1 MTIMV
6 TGSCGLLGKSLTQ
19 AILKKNKNVLALF
32 NNNIIDFKSTLCFY
46 EKIDLND
53 LKKLDK
59 IVKKFKP
66 QTIIHCAGL
75 TDVDKCE
82 KFNEIAHFLHVQI
95 SQHLATLSKNIDA
108 QFILISTDHLFDG
121 KESNYIENSKT
132 NPLNIY
138 AKTKLEG
145 EKKSLEVNSD
155 ILILRTNFFG
165 LGTKWRQSLTDFLW
179 NSLSKKKKI
188 YGFLDCY
195 FTPISI
201 PIMCNLI
208 LELIEKQSTGIFNLC
223 GSERLSKFCFA
234 EKFAIFFNFDKSLVI
249 PIEMKKMRL
258 VANRPKDMSLSSKKI
273 EAYLDKKMPNIQ
285 QSFKSIENDY
295 LYSY

>member
-19 AILKKNKNVLALF
+19 AILKKNKTAIALF
-32 NNNIIDFKSTLCFY
+32 NNNFFDFKSKLCVY
-46 EKIDLND
+46 EKIDLNNV
-53 LKKLDK
+53 KKLNK
-59 IVKKFKP
+59 LVEKFKP

-75 TDVDKCE
+75 TNVDKCE
-82 KFNEIAHFLHVQI
+82 EFNEKANFLHVEI
-95 SQHLATLSKNIDA
+95 SKHLAILSKNIGA

-121 KESNYIENSKT
+121 KSSNYNEISKT
-132 NPLNIY
+132 KPLNIY

-145 EKKSLEVNSD
+145 EKKSLEVNSN

-165 LGTKWRQSLTDFLW
+165 TKWRQSFTDFLW
-179 NSLSKKKKI
+179 YSLSNKKKI
-188 YGFLDCY
+188 YGFIDCF

-208 LELIEKQSTGIFNLC
+208 LELIEKESTGIFNLC

-234 EKFAIFFNFDKSLVI
+234 EKFANFFNFDKSLI
-249 PIEMKKMRL
+249 TPIEMKKMKL
-258 VANRPKDMSLSSKKI
+258 IAKRPNDMSLSTEKI
-273 EAYLDKKMPNIQ
+273 EKYLGKEMPNIE
-285 QSFKSIENDY
+285 QSFKSIKNDY
-295 LYSY
+295 LYNY